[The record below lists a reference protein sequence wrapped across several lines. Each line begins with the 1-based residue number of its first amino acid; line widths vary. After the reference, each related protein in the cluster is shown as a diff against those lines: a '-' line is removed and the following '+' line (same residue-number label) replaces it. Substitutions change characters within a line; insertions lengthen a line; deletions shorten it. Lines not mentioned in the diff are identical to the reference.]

1 MGTSFLALMRAG
13 QNSTRAW
20 GKAAPPFRAER
31 VAWMILSM
39 LIVANVRRG
48 MLSVDYL
55 REVVRM
61 PQEINRDDF
70 EQLVAIIDRAVDA
83 IGGLDPIDLA
93 RR

>member
-1 MGTSFLALMRAG
+1 
-13 QNSTRAW
+13 
-20 GKAAPPFRAER
+20 
-31 VAWMILSM
+31 MILSM